1 MLKTARLSLIGA
13 LAIVACGGPLKYQ
26 LASSAKAP
34 GADAQLVADVKED
47 QKLTLLQ
54 VEITNLAPP
63 SRISEGATHFV
74 AWQRKNDGA
83 SWSHIGDLQYEE
95 SSRKGKL
102 NGSVPET
109 SFDFEVTAEK
119 GDAPASPSPDVVF
132 SQRIAK

>member
-1 MLKTARLSLIGA
+1 MMKIARLSLIGA

-26 LASSAKAP
+26 LASSPKAP

-47 QKLTLLQ
+47 QKLTQLE

-63 SRISEGATHFV
+63 SRINEGSTHFV

-83 SWSHIGDLQYEE
+83 SWSRIGDLQYDPA
-95 SSRKGKL
+95 SRKGKL
-102 NGSVPET
+102 SGSVPET

-119 GDAPASPSPDVVF
+119 TESPVSPSADVVF
-132 SQRIAK
+132 SQRVAK